1 MKDKFNREINYA
13 RISVTDRCNLRCR
26 YCMPECGVKKLSHA
40 DILTLEEILRVS
52 KLFSRL
58 GVKKFRITG
67 GEPLLRRNLP
77 SLIRDMKKISGIE
90 QINLTTNGV
99 LLKNLAPELISA
111 GLDGINLSLDT
122 FDEKNF
128 ANLTR
133 RRLFSHVLE
142 GFQALLKQNFKNL
155 KINCVP
161 LRGVNEN
168 ELLKLANLARNN
180 FIKVRFIELM
190 PIGCAWESGLRGI
203 PTAEIFSTLERNF
216 GKLLPVYDKNPLK
229 GPAKYFKLPN
239 FIGEIGFIDAMEHK
253 FCGNCNRIRLTAE
266 GFLKTCLSFDLG
278 LDVKKLLRSDA
289 NDDEISEKI
298 REVVYN
304 KPREHF
310 FNDVNKFHDS
320 RLMNQVGG

>member
-26 YCMPECGVKKLSHA
+26 YCMPECGVKKIAHA
-40 DILTLEEILRVS
+40 DILTLEEILRVAEI
-52 KLFSRL
+52 FSRL
-58 GVKKFRITG
+58 GIKKIRITG
-67 GEPLLRRNLP
+67 GEPLLRRNLS
-77 SLIRDMKKISGIE
+77 SLVRDLKKISGIE
-90 QINLTTNGV
+90 QVNLTTNGV
-99 LLKNLAPELISA
+99 LLKNFVSELISA
-111 GLDGINLSLDT
+111 GLDGINLSLDAL
-122 FDEKNF
+122 DEKIF
-128 ANLTR
+128 TNLTR
-133 RRLFSHVLE
+133 RRLFNQVLE
-142 GFQALLKQNFKNL
+142 SLQALFDQKFKNL

-161 LRGVNEN
+161 LRGGNEK

-180 FIKVRFIELM
+180 SIKVRFIELM

-216 GKLLPVYDKNPLK
+216 GELLPVYDKNPLK
-229 GPAKYFKLPN
+229 GPAKYFKPPN

-266 GFLKTCLSFDLG
+266 GFLKTCLSFDFG
-278 LDVKKLLRSDA
+278 LDIKNLLRSGA
-289 NDDEISEKI
+289 SDDDILEKI
-298 REVVYN
+298 RETIYN

-310 FNDVNKFHDS
+310 FDDATKFHDS

>member
-67 GEPLLRRNLP
+67 GEPLLRRNLS
-77 SLIRDMKKISGIE
+77 SLIRDLKKISGVE
-90 QINLTTNGV
+90 QVNLTTNGV
-99 LLKNLAPELISA
+99 LLPKLAPELISA

-122 FDEKNF
+122 LNEKIF
-128 ANLTR
+128 ENLTR
-133 RRLFSHVLE
+133 RPLFSHVLE
-142 GFQALLKQNFKNL
+142 GFQALLDQNFKNL

-161 LRGVNEN
+161 LRGVNEK
-168 ELLKLANLARNN
+168 ELLELANLAKNN
-180 FIKVRFIELM
+180 SIKVRFIELM

-203 PTAEIFSTLERNF
+203 PTAEIFATLERNF
-216 GKLLPVYDKNPLK
+216 GEFLAVYDKNPLK
-229 GPAKYFKLPN
+229 GPAKYFKPPN
-239 FIGEIGFIDAMEHK
+239 FIGEIGFIDALEHK

-266 GFLKTCLSFDLG
+266 GFLKTCLSFDFG
-278 LDVKKLLRSDA
+278 LDIKNLLRSGA
-289 NDDEISEKI
+289 NDDEILEKI
-298 REVVYN
+298 REMIYN

-310 FNDVNKFHDS
+310 FDGDKKFRDS